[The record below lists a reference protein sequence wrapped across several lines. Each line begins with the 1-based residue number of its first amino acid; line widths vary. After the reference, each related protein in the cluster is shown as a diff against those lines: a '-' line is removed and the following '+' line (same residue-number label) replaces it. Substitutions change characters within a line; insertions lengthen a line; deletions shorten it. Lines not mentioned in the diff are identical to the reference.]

1 MADVLNILQG
11 VYIFIIFVCK
21 RKVLNVILWKKGIH
35 KDLDGTTDD
44 ESVVSQRMAENLEM
58 DSVHAMDK
66 VRASIVFHYT
76 IFNRVKFKYSYSSN

>member
-35 KDLDGTTDD
+35 NDLDGTTDD
-44 ESVVSQRMAENLEM
+44 ESVMSQQMAENLEM

-66 VRASIVFHYT
+66 VRNSIVYHLAEFD
-76 IFNRVKFKYSYSSN
+76 K

>member
-44 ESVVSQRMAENLEM
+44 ESVVSQRTAENLEM
-58 DSVHAMDK
+58 ESVHAMDK
-66 VRASIVFHYT
+66 VRASIVLSCR
-76 IFNRVKFKYSYSSN
+76 IQ